1 MSSLRLALKQSLEV
15 ASAEGVVIPKKINK
29 TDRAMSKHARSRS
42 IDDGS
47 KSDSSEENEASLHDL
62 QDESGSGSSEEEV
75 GEIVGTPE
83 KSGSGSKTLQLN
95 TAAHKI
101 QSQFR
106 KKKDKKPEGSGAT
119 KTRTKKTSKQ
129 RRSSAVSSAER
140 QTLDGADQPDEGDY
154 GSSSE
159 ESETWT
165 VAPPSEAVIK
175 HMMSLSIDTSR
186 RMMTPGLRVKVHF
199 DRSAWYGGWVSDV
212 NKDGSKIRIRYDDGN
227 TEVTSFPD
235 LSNTGSVDIV
245 VDAVQNGQH
254 AETAIEAA
262 SVFLPLSDA
271 VTRPA
276 PPAPPSA
283 AIDGLDGTVPL
294 VSEAVHRENPSQSTS
309 EMGKLDTSLA
319 ERLIAKSDSR
329 EEGELLEPYVAP
341 IRLTLGDGTPLEQP
355 GVPSEEKTLSSSQE
369 LLAANS
375 VPKADDGE
383 SSVADRRLA
392 NLLSNCE
399 EAELGREINADSLM
413 RDLEAVA
420 DDTPKPKRKRGRPP
434 KQRPSDATDV
444 VEAEESVPMDGETS
458 SFATNEPKVGSLDE
472 GNATAVAAAA
482 APVEP
487 VRIIPSLKIRM
498 PKSSGDGG
506 SKSLK
511 SPRTP
516 RSPTATFEHM
526 NDEASLLQ
534 SDAKSGPLDVPQRKR
549 PLASDS
555 ADHPPPKKLS
565 IRIPIHKVKSTL
577 QDATLRSPKV
587 EQSVS
592 ILERKVVEEI
602 HPRNQ
607 ASPRSQPSSVIE
619 PDHKEGHGGQQVSM
633 APSIKSSAKSSP
645 VSMAD
650 QQSPLSPKL
659 IKKLKKR
666 KLLLSSGGTSE
677 RKKGDL
683 DQLERGIAQSAA
695 SGESASNETFGE
707 SMDTSTG
714 YHLDRAGNDPAVAE
728 AAQSAKSSDEAQT
741 SGTIYEDF
749 GKLDFSLD
757 GPIRSERRAAQ
768 QANERIATKQEVALP
783 VQSTGKKKK
792 KRDRQK
798 EMEGGVPRTGAEEF
812 EGELDDR
819 WAQCDACGK
828 WRVIPSDVVQHLP
841 KQWYCSDNT
850 YDPKRASCDAPE
862 QTPKEVAKEKKKRM
876 KKRQRMMKAAE
887 AQEAAEGSSTPKL
900 DEKGLEPPVRKEK
913 PLDQVKS
920 PRPARESQE
929 GKEKP
934 PRPPKRSSPVDEIQA
949 RDTIS
954 DGRPRKEKKVPVVG
968 KKVRAVE
975 PAEKAPEEELV
986 PVDVVKPRGRGRP
999 RRNQGKESISGVCQP
1014 IIEGE
1019 GDAGDA
1025 ATVGWVQCELC
1036 DKWRKL
1042 PPHISADI
1050 LPEVWTC
1057 NLNDWNPGA
1066 ASCEAPEDKA
1076 EGLQDIGV
1084 FGSSGASAGKLTYR
1098 HLIFGSTGR
1107 KANRPISERVR
1118 AAESL
1123 FATQFDED
1131 DAPSKVLYADSSV
1144 YISRGRSNNTSEDN
1158 VGMSML
1164 ELMSHSHL
1172 WRELRGA
1179 NQATG
1184 NGLLNSQVN
1193 MNAYTFDTLP
1203 LDVQRAMKDY
1213 MLHVLDVGTFSGDD
1227 IVNLAKQPA
1236 VDSLPE
1242 ALRKARM
1249 YCTENVVITTLCQ
1262 LVKEGKVDCIQKITN
1277 TWPIREWN
1285 PLYRRAMKRVPPP
1298 VVAQTS
1304 KPRKTTPRVS
1314 RFMKISKPWK
1324 HANADKGYEAIGDT
1338 VIKSSS

>member
-15 ASAEGVVIPKKINK
+15 ASAEGVVIPKKSNK
-29 TDRAMSKHARSRS
+29 IDRAMSKYARSRS
-42 IDDGS
+42 IDDGH
-47 KSDSSEENEASLHDL
+47 KSDSSEENEASLQDL

-83 KSGSGSKTLQLN
+83 KCGSGSKAHQLN

-119 KTRTKKTSKQ
+119 KTRTKKTTKQ
-129 RRSSAVSSAER
+129 RRSSDKSAVGNAER
-140 QTLDGADQPDEGDY
+140 QTLDGTDQPDEGDD
-154 GSSSE
+154 GSSSD

-227 TEVTSFPD
+227 TEDTSFPD

-254 AETAIEAA
+254 AAAAIEAA

-276 PPAPPSA
+276 HLASPNA
-283 AIDGLDGTVPL
+283 AIDEPYGTVPS
-294 VSEAVHRENPSQSTS
+294 VSDSVHRNNPSQSTS
-309 EMGKLDTSLA
+309 ELEKLETSLA

-341 IRLTLGDGTPLEQP
+341 LRLNSGDSTPLEQP
-355 GVPSEEKTLSSSQE
+355 GMPSEKKPLSSSQG
-369 LLAANS
+369 LLVADS
-375 VPKADDGE
+375 VPKAYEGE
-383 SSVADRRLA
+383 SSVDDKRLA
-392 NLLSNCE
+392 NLLLRSSA
-399 EAELGREINADSLM
+399 EAELGSEVNADSLM
-413 RDLEAVA
+413 RGEENAA
-420 DDTPKPKRKRGRPP
+420 DNTPKPKRKRGRPP
-434 KQRPSDATDV
+434 KQRPSDGTDL
-444 VEAEESVPMDGETS
+444 VETEERFPIYGEPS
-458 SFATNEPKVGSLDE
+458 SFTANEPKVEPLDE
-472 GNATAVAAAA
+472 GNAAAAA
-482 APVEP
+482 AAVANSPVEP
-487 VRIIPSLKIRM
+487 VRIVPSLKIRM

-511 SPRTP
+511 SPR
-516 RSPTATFEHM
+516 SPTATFERV
-526 NDEASLLQ
+526 NDEASMLQ
-534 SDAKSGPLDVPQRKR
+534 SNAKSGPLDRKR
-549 PLASDS
+549 SLASDFV
-555 ADHPPPKKLS
+555 DHPAPKKLS

-587 EQSVS
+587 EQSALIVA
-592 ILERKVVEEI
+592 ERKVVEES
-602 HPRNQ
+602 HPRDQ
-607 ASPRSQPSSVIE
+607 PSPRSQPSSVFE
-619 PDHKEGHGGQQVSM
+619 PDRKVGHGDQQVSI
-633 APSIKSSAKSSP
+633 APSIKSSTKSSP
-645 VSMAD
+645 VSTSD
-650 QQSPLSPKL
+650 QQSPLLPKP
-659 IKKLKKR
+659 IKKLKK
-666 KLLLSSGGTSE
+666 KLLLSSGGALE
-677 RKKGDL
+677 GKKGDL
-683 DQLERGIAQSAA
+683 DQLERDIAQTAA

-707 SMDTSTG
+707 SMATSTG
-714 YHLDRAGNDPAVAE
+714 YDLDRAGNELTIAPATR
-728 AAQSAKSSDEAQT
+728 SAMSSDEAQIT
-741 SGTIYEDF
+741 GMIEEDF
-749 GKLDFSLD
+749 GRLDFSLE

-768 QANERIATKQEVALP
+768 QANERIAAKQEVTLP
-783 VQSTGKKKK
+783 VQSTDKKKK

-798 EMEGGVPRTGAEEF
+798 EMEGGVPRTGVEEF
-812 EGELDDR
+812 EVEGDDR
-819 WAQCDACGK
+819 WAQCDSCGK

-887 AQEAAEGSSTPKL
+887 AAEGSSTPKL
-900 DEKGLEPPVRKEK
+900 DEKGPEPPVDKEK

-929 GKEKP
+929 DKEKP
-934 PRPPKRSSPVDEIQA
+934 LRPPKRSSPVDEIQA
-949 RDTIS
+949 RETIS
-954 DGRPRKEKKVPVVG
+954 DVRPRKEKKVPAVG

-975 PAEKAPEEELV
+975 PAEKPPEEEFV

-999 RRNQGKESISGVCQP
+999 RRNQVKESISDVCQP
-1014 IIEGE
+1014 IVE
-1019 GDAGDA
+1019 DASNLE
-1025 ATVGWVQCELC
+1025 WVLCERC
-1036 DKWRKL
+1036 SKWRQL
-1042 PPHISADI
+1042 PPHISAHD
-1050 LPEVWTC
+1050 LPDVWTC
-1057 NLNDWNPGA
+1057 DLNSWNSA
-1066 ASCEAPEDKA
+1066 SASCDAPEDKA

-1144 YISRGRSNNTSEDN
+1144 YISRGRSNNASDDN

-1164 ELMSHSHL
+1164 ELMNHSHL

-1179 NQATG
+1179 NQVNG
-1184 NGLLNSQVN
+1184 NGMLNSQVN
-1193 MNAYTFDTLP
+1193 LNAYTFDTLP

-1236 VDSLPE
+1236 VESLPE
-1242 ALRKARM
+1242 ALRKAHM
-1249 YCTENVVITTLCQ
+1249 YCTENVVITTLCH

-1277 TWPIREWN
+1277 SWPIREWN

-1298 VVAQTS
+1298 FVAPTS

-1324 HANADKGYEAIGDT
+1324 HATTDKGYGASGDSE
-1338 VIKSSS
+1338 IKSTS